1 MIMSQEINKKII
13 FFDIDLLTAPAKEQ
27 KTDNSDSIQET
38 FKKHCIHTNTPDDLH
53 SLNDDEIL
61 LLDQWNSDLADKLPD
76 IAGYNE
82 KCDFILISDKIT
94 QEKLRLICDFKG
106 LSFKELICCPDKQHI
121 VNAISSYIS
130 SDEETENY
138 AIISRFK
145 LEQDFRGHTIF
156 IESNTDYKE
165 LKAKVYYIFHFN
177 MRNDYL
183 WYSDD
188 RDSREKSS
196 TPFTKV
202 IFLDID
208 GVLND
213 DGYNRSK
220 GIYVD
225 PEMVKNLAYI
235 IRNTGADVILS
246 SSWRLGYKKF
256 IENNYQSDEKEYLQL
271 YELLTAE
278 GITVKGCTP
287 LSDKSGSAARPY
299 EIREWLNRFP
309 SIFSYVILD
318 DDTFWDWGFL
328 QRNVVTTK
336 IKMTSYHSYSEY
348 TRGLTM
354 SQAKKA
360 VEILNDRGAKEYGF

>member
-1 MIMSQEINKKII
+1 MTQETDRKII
-13 FFDIDLLTAPAKEQ
+13 FFDIDLLSAPNKNE
-27 KTDNSDSIQET
+27 TDKNPNATQECFT
-38 FKKHCIHTNTPDDLH
+38 KYCISTNAPEKLH
-53 SLNDDEIL
+53 SLSDDEFL
-61 LLDQWNSDLADKLPD
+61 LLDQWNDDLANNLTE
-76 IAGYNE
+76 IVSYGE
-82 KCDFILISDKIT
+82 KCDFIIISDKIT
-94 QEKLRLICDFKG
+94 QDKLRLICDYKG
-106 LSFKELICCPDKQHI
+106 VSCKDLICNSDKQQI
-121 VNAISSYIS
+121 VDAISSYIN
-130 SDEETENY
+130 SDNPPENY
-138 AIISRFK
+138 AIITRFK
-145 LEQDFRGHTIF
+145 LEKDFREHTIF
-156 IESNTDYKE
+156 IEANTEYKE
-165 LKAKVYYIFHFN
+165 LKAKVYYIFHYD
-177 MRNDYL
+177 MKNDFL
-183 WYSDD
+183 WHSND
-188 RDSREKSS
+188 RDSKDDTS

-213 DGYNRSK
+213 DGYNRRK

-256 IENNYQSDEKEYLQL
+256 IENNYQSDEKEYTQL

-287 LSDKSGSAARPY
+287 LSNKSGSAARPY

-318 DDTFWDWGFL
+318 DDTFWNWGYL

-336 IKMTSYHSYSEY
+336 IKKTSYHPYSEY
-348 TRGLTM
+348 TRGLTLP
-354 SQAKKA
+354 QAKKA
-360 VEILNDRGAKEYGF
+360 VAILNDRGAKKHEF